1 MYLCTHTHTT
11 HTLTP
16 QNYLL
21 SIMAC
26 HKSTYVCIKF
36 IYKIVITSSQRWN
49 AANFVKTLC
58 SQIIEII
65 YHNTVDIIR
74 CCKLVASNLYKLYD
88 TNNKEFLIWI
98 AI

>member
-1 MYLCTHTHTT
+1 MYLCTQHLHF
-11 HTLTP
+11 HTLIP

-49 AANFVKTLC
+49 AAKFVKTLC

-65 YHNTVDIIR
+65 DINTVDSDGWMLKNYGKQNEKIMII
-74 CCKLVASNLYKLYD
+74 
-88 TNNKEFLIWI
+88 
-98 AI
+98 

>member
-1 MYLCTHTHTT
+1 MYLCTHS

-65 YHNTVDIIR
+65 YLNTVDIVR
-74 CCKLVASNLYKLYD
+74 SCKFMASNSYK
-88 TNNKEFLIWI
+88 
-98 AI
+98 